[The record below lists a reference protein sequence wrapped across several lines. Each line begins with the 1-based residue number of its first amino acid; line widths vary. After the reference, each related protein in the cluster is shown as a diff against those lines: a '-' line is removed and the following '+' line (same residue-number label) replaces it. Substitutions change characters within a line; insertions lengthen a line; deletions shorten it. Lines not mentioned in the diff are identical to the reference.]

1 MSREC
6 YIVEKSTGEII
17 NEDFIIDETED
28 IQKKNEI
35 LNKRKS
41 DDEFKI
47 FIDQNLGNF
56 YFLFY
61 KLIKKG
67 IERQYIIR
75 FLYLCT
81 YMDYENKL
89 LFGNGLEE
97 TKYMREKDL
106 QEVLKLSKRE
116 TSYTREALIKN
127 ELIFIKDNLIEVNK
141 KYCIK
146 GKIESSKKKSQK
158 VRIFENGLKE
168 LYEKA
173 KPKEHKKLALL
184 IELLPYINLKFNIVC
199 KNPTCE
205 NIKDLK
211 PIDLKEIC
219 KIIKYSPN
227 QSSRLK
233 KDLLSL
239 KVNEELVIMFNETG
253 SAKFITINPKIYYK
267 GTKLDDL
274 KWLINSFEIKSK

>member
-6 YIVEKSTGEII
+6 YIVEKETGEILDE
-17 NEDFIIDETED
+17 NFKIDETED

-35 LNKRKS
+35 LNKKKS
-41 DDEFKI
+41 DNEFKM
-47 FIDQNLGNF
+47 FVDKNLGNF

-106 QEVLKLSKRE
+106 QEVLKLSKTE
-116 TSYTREALIKN
+116 TSYTKKILIAN
-127 ELIFIKDNLIEVNK
+127 ELIFIENNLIIINK

-158 VRIFENGLKE
+158 VRIFENGLRE

-184 IELLPYINLKFNIVC
+184 IELLPYINLKFNIIC

-211 PIDLKEIC
+211 PIDLKEMC
-219 KIIKYSPN
+219 KIIKYSSN

-239 KVNEELVIMFNETG
+239 KINGELTIMFSETG
-253 SAKFITINPKIYYK
+253 SAKFITVNPKIYYK
-267 GTKLDDL
+267 GNKLDDL
-274 KWLINSFEIKSK
+274 KWLISSFEIKSK

>member
-127 ELIFIKDNLIEVNK
+127 ELILIEVNK